1 MTGNAIFF
9 KALRGIS
16 RPVAPSTRPAGAA
29 GLPEPIG
36 RARIGSN
43 SRVIW
48 RMWV

>member
-1 MTGNAIFF
+1 MTETRYFSKLGA
-9 KALRGIS
+9 GIS

-43 SRVIW
+43 SQAIW
-48 RMWV
+48 RMWI